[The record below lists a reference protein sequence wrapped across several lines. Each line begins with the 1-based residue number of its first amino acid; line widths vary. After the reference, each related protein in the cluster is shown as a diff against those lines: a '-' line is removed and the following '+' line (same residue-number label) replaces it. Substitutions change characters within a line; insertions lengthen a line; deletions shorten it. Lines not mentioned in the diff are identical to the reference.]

1 MTNAGKG
8 AAGKGNSSRGAADKS
23 ARQQQKAAQSAG
35 LDREALRAYQQGED
49 LTEGGQYGPLGAG
62 HDPEKDPMK
71 GLRGVMAGT
80 LIMQAISVLLGLTV
94 VTRISEGQINQT
106 FSVVYITVLG
116 LALIVMAFLQK
127 KKWALKAN
135 IVLQVFG
142 ILAIFTHF
150 SMGIVGIFFALVWV
164 YIFNLRK
171 NLIERM
177 RHGML
182 TSQHL

>member
-1 MTNAGKG
+1 MTRPGKDNYAGKSQPQSG
-8 AAGKGNSSRGAADKS
+8 AKPERKS
-23 ARQQQKAAQSAG
+23 G
-35 LDREALRAYQQGED
+35 LDREALRAYEQGQD
-49 LTEGGQYGPLGAG
+49 LTEGGTYGPLGAG
-62 HDPEKDPMK
+62 HNPEKDPMK

-94 VTRISEGQINQT
+94 VTRITEGQINQT
-106 FSVVYITVLG
+106 FSIVYITVLG

-127 KKWALKAN
+127 YKWALAVN
-135 IVLQVFG
+135 MILQIFG

-150 SMGIVGIFFALVWV
+150 SMGIVGIFFAMVWM
-164 YIFNLRK
+164 YILNLRK
-171 NLIERM
+171 NLLERM